1 MKRNLL
7 VAIFSVMLMFAFGA
21 QAGVFSD
28 DVSAAYSKKDK
39 SEDSRSKDDKK
50 REKGSEDGKSSDD
63 KKVTLCHAPPG
74 NPENLQTL
82 SVAEGAVAA
91 HLAHGDLLGAC
102 PVVEAPDSVETPDGV
117 KPAKVNSQRT
127 VYGQ

>member
-1 MKRNLL
+1 MERNLL

-39 SEDSRSKDDKK
+39 SEDSRSKSDK
-50 REKGSEDGKSSDD
+50 RSDKGSEDNKSSDD
-63 KKVTLCHAPPG
+63 KKVTLCHSLPG
-74 NPENLQTL
+74 NPDKFQTL
-82 SVAEGAVAA
+82 SVAQEAVAA
-91 HLAHGDLLGAC
+91 HLDHGDLLGAC
-102 PVVEAPDSVETPDGV
+102 PAVETPDSV
-117 KPAKVNSQRT
+117 KPAKVNSQRN

>member
-28 DVSAAYSKKDK
+28 DVSEAYSKKEKTEDK
-39 SEDSRSKDDKK
+39 DS
-50 REKGSEDGKSSDD
+50 KSSDD

-74 NPENLQTL
+74 SPENLQTL

-102 PVVEAPDSVETPDGV
+102 PAVEPADSV
-117 KPAKVNSQRT
+117 KPAKVNSQRSI
-127 VYGQ
+127 YGQ

>member
-7 VAIFSVMLMFAFGA
+7 VAVFSVMLMFSFGA

-39 SEDSRSKDDKK
+39 SEDSRSNADKE
-50 REKGSEDGKSSDD
+50 REKGSEDSESSDD
-63 KKVTLCHAPPG
+63 NKVTLCHVPPG
-74 NPENLQTL
+74 SPGNLQTL
-82 SVAEGAVAA
+82 SVAEGAVGA

-102 PVVEAPDSVETPDGV
+102 PVVESPDNV
-117 KPAKVNSQRT
+117 KPAKVNSQRSI
-127 VYGQ
+127 YGQ

>member
-7 VAIFSVMLMFAFGA
+7 VAIFSGMLMFAFGA

-28 DVSAAYSKKDK
+28 DVSAAYAKKEKSGDKDSKS
-39 SEDSRSKDDKK
+39 SEDN
-50 REKGSEDGKSSDD
+50 
-63 KKVTLCHAPPG
+63 KVTLCHAPPG

-82 SVAEGAVAA
+82 SVAEGAVGA

-102 PVVEAPDSVETPDGV
+102 PVVEPPDSV
-117 KPAKVNSQRT
+117 KPAKVNSQRS

>member
-7 VAIFSVMLMFAFGA
+7 VAIFSVMLMFAFGV

-102 PVVEAPDSVETPDGV
+102 PVVEPPDSV
-117 KPAKVNSQRT
+117 KPARGNSQRT